1 VFYMKREAIL
11 FLCHSNP
18 EDIVD
23 LIENLIDHI
32 ENLNDHIKRLEIELN
47 DSKEEIRNLKALL
60 NQNSQNSSRPPSSD
74 VFYNEKPKVKSHRI
88 RSGKKPGGQKGHS
101 GKTLEMTSNPD
112 CVIVYSPQ
120 CCKNCGHNLEDAE
133 VKNYERK
140 QEVEIPSSHV
150 IFTEHRIEI
159 KECPHCEKV
168 NSGSFPEYLKYPIQ
182 YGPRLLASILYLR
195 NYQLLPYERICDLL
209 EDSYGIRISPATIK
223 RAEREC
229 FQNLE
234 PFEKTVVGHLLAS
247 HTAHCDETGMRVLG
261 KKWWLHVVSNNL
273 WTFYF
278 PHPKRG
284 IGAMDALGFLPK
296 YKGVVVHDGYASYN
310 KYGCEHALC
319 NAHLKRELTGIEENF
334 DQQWAKKIN
343 ELLSEMKK
351 YAGECREMKTSIDT
365 EKVRE
370 FEEMYDE
377 IIQEGIEEN
386 PPPQTYKNQV
396 KKRGRTAQT
405 KAKNLLDR
413 FIQYK
418 EQILRFLNDLRISF
432 DNNQAERD
440 IRMMKLQQKISGT
453 FRSIEGAVAFCRIRA
468 YISTV
473 RKNSLN
479 VMDAILAALNG
490 APLLS

>member
-1 VFYMKREAIL
+1 MKCEDIL

-18 EDIVD
+18 EAIVD
-23 LIENLIDHI
+23 LIENLNAHIKSLNNHI
-32 ENLNDHIKRLEIELN
+32 ESLETELN
-47 DSKEEIRNLKALL
+47 DAKEEIRNLKALL
-60 NQNSQNSSRPPSSD
+60 NQNSQNSSKPPSSD
-74 VFYNEKPKVKSHRI
+74 VFCKEKLKVKSR
-88 RSGKKPGGQKGHS
+88 RTSSGKKPGGQKGHP

-112 CVIVYSPQ
+112 YVIVYSPY
-120 CCKNCGHNLEDAE
+120 CCENCGHNLEDTE
-133 VKNYERK
+133 VKGYERR
-140 QEVEIPSSHV
+140 QEVEIPPSCV
-150 IFTEHRIEI
+150 IFTEHRCEI
-159 KECPHCEKV
+159 KECPNCGGV
-168 NSGSFPEYLKYPIQ
+168 NCGAFPDYIKYPIQ
-182 YGPRLLASILYLR
+182 YGTRLLASFLYFR
-195 NYQLLPYERICDLL
+195 IYQLLPYERICDLV

-223 RAEREC
+223 RAEKEC

-234 PFEKTVVGHLLAS
+234 PFEKTAMEHLLAS
-247 HTAHCDETGMRVLG
+247 HSAHCDETGMRVLG
-261 KKWWLHVVSNNL
+261 TKWWLHVVSNSL
-273 WTFYF
+273 WTYYF

-284 IGAMDALGFLPK
+284 REAMNALGFLPK
-296 YKGVVVHDGYASYN
+296 YNGVAVHDGYSSYT

-334 DQQWAKKIN
+334 EQQWAKEIN

-351 YAGECREMKTSIDT
+351 YTDECRELEIPIDP

-370 FEEMYDE
+370 FEKIYDA

-386 PPPQTYKNQV
+386 PPPDPLKNQV
-396 KKRGRTAQT
+396 KKRGRPLQT

-413 FIQYK
+413 FILYK
-418 EQILRFLNDLRISF
+418 EHILRFLNDLRVPF

>member
-1 VFYMKREAIL
+1 MLTREEIL
-11 FLCHSNP
+11 EIYEAGP
-18 EDIVD
+18 EAVITV
-23 LIENLIDHI
+23 IQ
-32 ENLNDHIKRLEIELN
+32 RLESIIEKQASQIAEL
-47 DSKEEIRNLKALL
+47 EERVRVLEARL
-60 NQNSQNSSRPPSSD
+60 NQNSQNSSKPPSSD
-74 VFYNEKPKVKSHRI
+74 VFCNEKPKVKSRRS

-112 CVIVYSPQ
+112 YVVIHSPQ
-120 CCKNCGHNLEDAE
+120 CCENCGHNLETTE
-133 VKNYERK
+133 VEGYERR
-140 QEVEIPSSHV
+140 QEVEIPPAQA
-150 IFTEHRIEI
+150 IFTEHRSEI
-159 KECPHCEKV
+159 KKCPHCKQV
-168 NSGSFPEYLKYPIQ
+168 NSGAFPDEIKYPIQ
-182 YGPRLLASILYLR
+182 YGPRLLTSILYLR
-195 NYQLLPYERICDLL
+195 NYQLLPYERICDLV

-223 RAEREC
+223 RAEKEC

-234 PFEKTVVGHLLAS
+234 PFEKTAMEHLLAS
-247 HTAHCDETGMRVLG
+247 HTSHCDETGMRVLG
-261 KKWWLHVVSNNL
+261 TKWWLHVVSNKL

-284 IGAMDALGFLPK
+284 IEAMDALGFLPK

-319 NAHLKRELTGIEENF
+319 NAHLKRDLTGIEENF
-334 DQQWAKKIN
+334 EQQWAKKIN

-351 YAGECREMKTSIDT
+351 YTDEIREMKIPIDN

-370 FEEMYDE
+370 FEEIYDE

-386 PPPQTYKNQV
+386 PLPQPYKDQV
-396 KKRGRTAQT
+396 KKRGKTAQT

-413 FIQYK
+413 FILYK
-418 EQILRFLNDLRISF
+418 ERILRFLNDLRISF

-479 VMDAILAALNG
+479 VMDAILSALNG